1 MSAIKSI
8 DTQLVCIPSSTP
20 YQMGGMERGASHA
33 ISIIVRVTTEDGVDG
48 WGECFL
54 TPGWYGAD
62 TPAGMLWIID
72 TIFAPRLKGVS
83 VFDVETIE
91 RRMHKAW
98 QLGNWY
104 AKSAIE
110 IAVRDA
116 AARTVELPLHAMMGG
131 AYRDRFPMSGGI
143 GTETPDVM
151 AAKAVKFKE
160 RGFNTVKLKID
171 SVDELDLDIARVREV
186 REAIGPDMDIR
197 LDGNG
202 VYTVPQAVRLCR
214 AIEKFDIESIEQP
227 VQAHDFKGMAEIRN
241 AISIP
246 LMADESVHTIHDAL
260 AIVEQRAA
268 DIVKLKVSKCGGIGP
283 SRRIADLCEAAGIP
297 VTVGNGF
304 NTSLLATAELQ
315 LACSSAAVVPAG
327 EFIGPD
333 KLQDDICDVPM
344 TIEDGAAILP
354 KGPGLGVE
362 INREKLE
369 KYAMTLEAV
378 SVALSQ
384 I

>member
-8 DTQLVCIPSSTP
+8 DTQMVRIPSASP
-20 YQMGGMERGASHA
+20 YQMGAMERGASHA
-33 ISIIVRVTTEDGVDG
+33 MSVIVRVETEDGVEG

-62 TPAGMLWIID
+62 TPAGMLWIIE
-72 TIFAPRLKGVS
+72 TVFAPRLKGIS
-83 VFDVETIE
+83 VFDIETIE
-91 RRMHKAW
+91 RRMHKMW

-116 AARTVELPLHAMMGG
+116 AARSVNLPLHAMMGG

-143 GTETPDVM
+143 GTEAPEVM
-151 AAKAVKFKE
+151 AAKAVTFKE
-160 RGFNTVKLKID
+160 RGFKTVKLKID
-171 SVDELDLDIARVREV
+171 SVNELDLDVARVREV
-186 REAIGPDMDIR
+186 RGAIGPDMDIR

-214 AIEKFDIESIEQP
+214 AIEQFNIESIEQP
-227 VQAHDFKGMAEIRN
+227 VQAHDFKGMADIRN

-246 LMADESVHTIHDAL
+246 LMADESVHTVHDAL
-260 AIVEQRAA
+260 AIIEHRAA
-268 DIVKLKVSKCGGIGP
+268 DIVKLKISKCGGLGP
-283 SRRIADLCEAAGIP
+283 SRRIADLCQAADIP

-315 LACSSAAVVPAG
+315 LACSSAAVFPAG

-333 KLQDDICDVPM
+333 KLKDDICDVPM

-354 KGPGLGVE
+354 QGAGLGVE
-362 INREKLE
+362 INREKL
-369 KYAMTLEAV
+369 KAYATTPEEA
-378 SVALSQ
+378 SAALS
-384 I
+384 